1 MLERTTDW
9 HLPIFLPSWE
19 GGLFDKVHRV
29 RVYGDGAFDFS
40 GSPSVHVTVKGFEP
54 TFKFER
60 TFGGVVDRYMLDWLF
75 MKQARRSVECAF
87 SCDDERAE

>member
-60 TFGGVVDRYMLDWLF
+60 TFGGCRGPLYAGLVVQ
-75 MKQARRSVECAF
+75 QAGPTVS
-87 SCDDERAE
+87 